1 MHKSET
7 RTIGLAHPIQV
18 KGGEIREVG
27 LRMSRKV
34 RDNLAAARLARDTY
48 GRDHGTAESEVCLFS
63 ILTDL
68 PVEAI
73 EELDM
78 EDYGKLQEAY
88 LGAGFT
94 PARTS
99 YGAGSSPSDA
109 MQAGD

>member
-7 RTIGLAHPIQV
+7 KTIGLAHPIQV

-68 PVEAI
+68 PVEAV

-78 EDYGKLQEAY
+78 EDYGKLQEVY

-94 PARTS
+94 SARTS
-99 YGAGSSPSDA
+99 SDGPSSTSEDTR
-109 MQAGD
+109 AGD